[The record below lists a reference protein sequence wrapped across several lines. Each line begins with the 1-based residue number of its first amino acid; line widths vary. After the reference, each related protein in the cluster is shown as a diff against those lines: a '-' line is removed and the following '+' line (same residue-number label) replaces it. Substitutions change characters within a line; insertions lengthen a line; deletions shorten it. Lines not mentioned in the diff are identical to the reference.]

1 MEDRSEQ
8 VLSKLHTNNKFRTS
22 SAIVCLNKDY
32 IRSARK
38 LRKIAEGLEEAT
50 DSQIKALEAIV
61 SLLLPY
67 DPLLISDANVLST
80 ASNNGSQ

>member
-1 MEDRSEQ
+1 MVNRNKQ
-8 VLSKLHTNNKFRTS
+8 APIKLQTNNKFRTS

-38 LRKIAEGLEEAT
+38 LRKIAEGIEEASE
-50 DSQIKALEAIV
+50 SQIKALEAIV

-67 DPLLISDANVLST
+67 DPLLAPPANVVST
-80 ASNNGSQ
+80 EAINGSQ